1 MAAASGLRQALR
13 PAKRRVFFALWPD
26 PRVRA
31 SLAQAA
37 LHVHGATQGRC
48 VRDDNIHLTLA
59 FVGAVGER
67 DLARLLEPPPGV
79 FTSAFVLTLDH
90 CGCWAEKGIGWAA
103 ASHTPDELRV
113 LASNLA
119 SWLRDA
125 GFELD
130 NRPFRPHV
138 TLVRDAQCAPPKEPM
153 AAIEWRIA
161 DFALIESLP
170 LSGGVSYRTLR
181 SWPLR

>member
-1 MAAASGLRQALR
+1 M
-13 PAKRRVFFALWPD
+13 
-26 PRVRA
+26 RA

-37 LHVHGATQGRC
+37 LHMHGATQGRC

-59 FVGAVGER
+59 FVGAVGQQ
-67 DLARLLEPPPGV
+67 DLARLLEPPSGV

>member
-13 PAKRRVFFALWPD
+13 PAKRRVFFALRPD

-37 LHVHGATQGRC
+37 LHMHGATQGRC

-59 FVGAVGER
+59 FVGAVGQQ
-67 DLARLLEPPPGV
+67 DLARLLEPPSGV

-103 ASHTPDELRV
+103 ASHTPDGLRV
-113 LASNLA
+113 LAENLA
-119 SWLRDA
+119 GWLRDA

-138 TLVRDAQCAPPKEPM
+138 TLVRNAQCVPPKGPM
-153 AAIEWRIA
+153 APVEWRIA
-161 DFALIESLP
+161 EFALIESLP
-170 LSGGVSYRTLR
+170 MPGGVSYLPLR